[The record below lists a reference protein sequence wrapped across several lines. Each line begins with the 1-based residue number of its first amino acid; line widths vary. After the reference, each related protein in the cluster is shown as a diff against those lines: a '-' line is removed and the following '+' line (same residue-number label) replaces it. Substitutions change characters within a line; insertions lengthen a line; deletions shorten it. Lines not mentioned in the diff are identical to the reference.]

1 MSNCQVCGAAQVEVR
16 KMLFPSSTQTEITYR
31 CGSVELSDTVCG
43 KEFNQS
49 KECQRWQSLRENKEN
64 APQPEQIPTDL
75 LQALNTLTA
84 EHLEDF
90 IYHIREGEGQGWD
103 GSRVTA
109 WADACKAVEKYA
121 K

>member
-1 MSNCQVCGAAQVEVR
+1 MTKCQECGAAQVAVR
-16 KMLFPSSTQTEITYR
+16 ERLFPSSTQTEITYR
-31 CGSVELSDTVCG
+31 CGSVALSDTVCG

-49 KECQRWQSLRENKEN
+49 KECQCRRPLRENKEN

-90 IYHIREGEGQGWD
+90 IYHIREAEGQGWD
-103 GSRVTA
+103 GSRATA